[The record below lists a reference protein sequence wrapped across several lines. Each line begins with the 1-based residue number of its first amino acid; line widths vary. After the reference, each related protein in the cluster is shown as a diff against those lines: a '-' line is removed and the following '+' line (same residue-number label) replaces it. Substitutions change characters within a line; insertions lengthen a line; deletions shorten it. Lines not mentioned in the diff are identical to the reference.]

1 MLSEDLTQL
10 FQHQR
15 KEFAQLHL
23 ENVIHDSRAVPPPSA
38 KKAYDFGETL
48 LRCPSLE
55 AIRDYMR
62 QHVEDARSFLIVAN
76 KVTSLTDKN
85 SGQFPAE
92 SAQIERPFFL
102 LGSVVLDILEESKTT
117 QPNLW
122 GPNE

>member
-1 MLSEDLTQL
+1 MLSEDLTRL

-23 ENVIHDSRAVPPPSA
+23 DNVIHDDRALPPPSA
-38 KKAYDFGETL
+38 KKAYDFSGAL
-48 LRCPSLE
+48 MRCPSVE
-55 AIRDYMR
+55 AIRDHMR
-62 QHVEDARSFLIVAN
+62 QHLEGARSFLIVAN
-76 KVTSLTDKN
+76 KVTNLTDKN
-85 SGQFPAE
+85 SPLPAE
-92 SAQIERPFFL
+92 PAEVDRPFFL

>member
-1 MLSEDLTQL
+1 MLSEDLTRL
-10 FQHQR
+10 FQNQR

-23 ENVIHDSRAVPPPSA
+23 QNVIHDSRAVPPPSA
-38 KKAYDFGETL
+38 KKAYDFGGAL

-55 AIRDYMR
+55 AIQDHMR
-62 QHVEDARSFLIVAN
+62 QHMEDARSFLIVAN

-85 SGQFPAE
+85 SQLPADL
-92 SAQIERPFFL
+92 AKINPPFFL

-122 GPNE
+122 GPDE